1 MVIIIMNFEFLSS
14 STVIN
19 TVDNGNHNYELWIP
33 IFIHSNKYSRQ
44 R

>member
-19 TVDNGNHNYELWIP
+19 TADNGNHNYEL
-33 IFIHSNKYSRQ
+33 
-44 R
+44 